1 MYGIR
6 KKTHTIFLVTIL
18 TILSLI
24 ILVPMLYVLSVS
36 FSTDKEIVEAGYQLI
51 PKTFSLNAYQQI
63 FATSSIIFNA
73 YAVTIFVTVVGTI
86 MSLYLTTT
94 IAYAASRKDFKY
106 RKFLNMFLLFPLLF
120 NGGMVSSFI
129 VNTQIL
135 HLDNKIWAL
144 ILPYG
149 VNVWYAFMM
158 KGFLSNLPFEL
169 IEAAHID
176 GAGEY
181 QVFFKIILPIS
192 TAALATIGLFY
203 AFAFWNDWWLAMLY
217 INKNELMP
225 LQQLLQ
231 RMLSNIEFYL
241 SMMPAGMKES
251 MGSIPV
257 ESTRMAL
264 TVIVVG
270 PMLLVFPFFQKYFVK
285 GVTVGSVKG

>member
-24 ILVPMLYVLSVS
+24 ILVPMLYVLSVP
-36 FSTDKEIVEAGYQLI
+36 FSTDEEIVEAGYQLI

>member
-36 FSTDKEIVEAGYQLI
+36 FSTDEEIVEAGYQLI

-241 SMMPAGMKES
+241 SMMPAGMKKS

>member
-24 ILVPMLYVLSVS
+24 ILVPMLYVLSVP
-36 FSTDKEIVEAGYQLI
+36 FSTDEEIVEAGYQLI

-63 FATSSIIFNA
+63 FATSSIIFNV

>member
-36 FSTDKEIVEAGYQLI
+36 FSTDEEIVEAGYQLI

-270 PMLLVFPFFQKYFVK
+270 PML
-285 GVTVGSVKG
+285 

>member
-36 FSTDKEIVEAGYQLI
+36 FSTDEEIVEAGYQLI

-73 YAVTIFVTVVGTI
+73 YAVTIFVTVEGTI

-192 TAALATIGLFY
+192 TAALAMIGLFY

>member
-24 ILVPMLYVLSVS
+24 ILVPMLYVLSVP
-36 FSTDKEIVEAGYQLI
+36 FSTDEEIVEAGYQLI

-270 PMLLVFPFFQKYFVK
+270 PMLLVFPLFQKYFVK

>member
-6 KKTHTIFLVTIL
+6 KKTHTIFFVTIL

-36 FSTDKEIVEAGYQLI
+36 FSTDEEIVEAGYQLI

>member
-36 FSTDKEIVEAGYQLI
+36 FSTDEEIVEAGYQLI